1 MLDLRF
7 DKARAND
14 QLELLLLDA
23 NKRRRILRTAG
34 RMVRKQSRQRLRNQ
48 ENIGGTKWQQ
58 RSNGKKT
65 RMMRKL
71 GRHMIVKT
79 TANKA
84 EVTFGNQSVGQI
96 ARAHQ
101 EGVTQTMTAKDAE
114 KAYGE
119 PDYKAP
125 ATRQQAKELIAAGYK
140 IRRSNSKGWKRPTLR
155 WITENLSL
163 GKAGLVLRIL
173 RDTQSKQQWSIE
185 LPERSFLGQDKNE
198 QQALANM
205 MLDEAMRLK

>member
-34 RMVRKQSRQRLRNQ
+34 RVVRKQSRQRLRNQ

-84 EVTFGNQSVGQI
+84 EVTFGNQRVGQI

-101 EGVTQTMTAKDAE
+101 EGVTDKVTKE
-114 KAYGE
+114 EVKKRYGT
-119 PDYKAP
+119 PDYGAP
-125 ATRQQAKELIAAGYK
+125 ATRDQAKALRAEGYK
-140 IRRSNSKGWKRPTLR
+140 VRRQQSKGWKTPSLR
-155 WITENLSL
+155 WIQDNLTI
-163 GKAGLVLRIL
+163 GQAGLIL
-173 RDTQSKQQWSIE
+173 RFMRKTPKKDSWDIK
-185 LPERSFLGQDKNE
+185 LPERSFLGQDNNE
-198 QQALANM
+198 QHALANM